1 MDRKNGGRESEGA
14 EGAEGMKP
22 AICIEM
28 LYPGLSPEEKI
39 RRVADMG
46 FRCIEFWGYKDKDLE
61 AIRNLKEDYS
71 VQIVNFSGQRAG
83 DLIDASM
90 HPVLLHE
97 IEESVGVARALGTRT
112 LMVLTNEL
120 GEGGKVLHPCPHIP
134 DSEKHKNVVAGLKAI
149 MQRVPDDMTI
159 VLEPLNT
166 VLDHQGYY
174 LASMRDAIAIIDEV
188 GNPRLRILCDFYHLA
203 LMGEDPVE
211 TVRQFAHY
219 IGHIHIAD
227 YPGRHEPGTGRGA
240 WNGVLIELQKRGYAG
255 YVGFEF
261 SPSSDTDVS
270 LRAIRTLWREAFGL
284 GALS

>member
-1 MDRKNGGRESEGA
+1 
-14 EGAEGMKP
+14 MKP

-39 RRVADMG
+39 RRVADLG
-46 FRCIEFWGYKDKDLE
+46 FCNIEFWSWRDKNLE
-61 AIRNLKEDYS
+61 AMRQLKQDYNL
-71 VQIVNFSGQRAG
+71 QIVNFSGQRAG
-83 DLIDASM
+83 DLIDTATYQT
-90 HPVLLHE
+90 VLREL
-97 IEESVGVARALGTRT
+97 EESISVARALGTRT

-120 GEGGKVLHPCPHIP
+120 GESGKVLHPCPHIP

-149 MQRVPDDMTI
+149 MQRVPDGMTI
-159 VLEPLNT
+159 MLEPLNT
-166 VLDHQGYY
+166 ALDHQGYY
-174 LASMRDAIAIIDEV
+174 LASMKEAAKIVDEV
-188 GNPRLRILCDFYHLA
+188 SNPRLRILCDFYHLA

-240 WNGVLIELQKRGYAG
+240 WNKVLIELQRRGYAG

-261 SPSSDTDVS
+261 SPFGDTDVS
-270 LRAIRTLWREAFGL
+270 LRAVRTLWREAFGL
-284 GALS
+284 GSTI